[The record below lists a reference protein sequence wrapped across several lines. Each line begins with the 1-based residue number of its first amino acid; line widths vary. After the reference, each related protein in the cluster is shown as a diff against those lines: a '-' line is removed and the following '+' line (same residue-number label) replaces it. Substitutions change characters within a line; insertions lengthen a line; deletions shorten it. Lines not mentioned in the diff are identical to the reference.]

1 MHFFV
6 IQTQYFGLRYVTKKM
21 QYHWIDLTKPLKKQI
36 EKNLQPGHS
45 PRLYFGVMFYIPGAH
60 KIMDDVAR

>member
-1 MHFFV
+1 
-6 IQTQYFGLRYVTKKM
+6 M

-36 EKNLQPGHS
+36 EKNLVPGHS

-60 KIMDDVAR
+60 KIVDDVARHVFNFDLLKRYRVMIFI

>member
-1 MHFFV
+1 
-6 IQTQYFGLRYVTKKM
+6 M

-36 EKNLQPGHS
+36 EKNLVPGHS

-60 KIMDDVAR
+60 KIVDDVARHVVKEI